1 MKILYFD
8 CYAGISGDMI
18 LGTLAELGLDI
29 QWITKELQSL
39 PLNGLTLTPK
49 SVRRGALSGTKMEI
63 SISDS
68 AKRQGRTLQDFIS
81 LLQQSDLPPDIRESA
96 IKIFTKIAQAEA
108 KVHREAIHNIHFHEL
123 GSLDSVIDIVGTLV
137 GIKALGIDKIF
148 SSPLHLGSG
157 LITTEHGTIP
167 IPSPA
172 TMELLSDIP
181 VYSTGL
187 SYELVTPTGA
197 ALISSLAVDFGP
209 MPALRIQKI
218 GYGAG
223 TRDLKQVPNLLRAVL
238 GTTSPDWQEER
249 LSLLETDI
257 DDMNPEF
264 YDYLMTR
271 LSDAGALDVS
281 LTPIIMKKN
290 RPATRLTVLSHPNLI
305 DALCSVIIRETT
317 TLGIRIKEVW
327 RKAIQREIISVPFS
341 FGPVRVKV
349 GKLDGKIVTASPE
362 YEDCRQIALKTKRPL
377 KEIYQEIVRVIP
389 KD

>member
-1 MKILYFD
+1 
-8 CYAGISGDMI
+8 MI

-81 LLQQSDLPPDIRESA
+81 LLQQSDLPLDIRDSS

-238 GTTSPDWQEER
+238 GTTSPDWHEER

-264 YDYLMTR
+264 YDYLMTQ
-271 LSDAGALDVS
+271 LSNIGALDVS

-290 RPATRLTVLSHPNLI
+290 RPATRVTVLSHPNLI

-327 RKAIQREIISVPFS
+327 RKAIQREIISIPFS
-341 FGPVRVKV
+341 FGSVRVKV